1 MTSTFSTSED
11 FEKLSASSDRERD
24 VDRDDLEALRAVL
37 SSGVECPPEQYICD
51 GVAPIMAAQPSSGSE
66 LAEML
71 LIADQRGL
79 AVLPQ
84 GGRTALTLGRP
95 LTRYDL
101 ALDTTALNRVLEY
114 APEDLTI
121 TVEAGITLA
130 MLQETLAEQGQYL
143 PIDPPPGDQVTI
155 GGLLATARPGA
166 WRGHLPAARD
176 LILGATVA
184 LTNGALTR
192 SGGRVVKNVSG
203 YDMHRMHTGALGT
216 LGVIVEASFK
226 LSPLPATVSS
236 FAIVCSS
243 LSTAGTVA
251 SEIWDRNLA
260 TRAITILDSKTSAI
274 LDLGG
279 VATVLVEFAASES
292 VVARSEGTLREIIRD
307 HGMSAEH
314 IEHDIWAQIR
324 SLTHSQGVDTVIRAG
339 VPASEIAVF
348 IDHMAFVDGPS
359 WGHVAAGS
367 VWSCPNANAQTL
379 LDLRVIAEKLGGFLQ
394 LESGSKALREAV
406 DPFGVSDAG
415 LTDALKAQF
424 DPRNTLNPGK
434 WKAVST

>member
-1 MTSTFSTSED
+1 MTSTFSTPGD
-11 FEKLSASSDRERD
+11 FEKKPTSGRERD
-24 VDRDDLEALRAVL
+24 VDRDDLEDLLGVL
-37 SSGVECPPEQYICD
+37 SAGTERPPEQYMCD
-51 GVAPIMAAQPSSGSE
+51 GVSPIMAARPSSVSE
-66 LAEML
+66 LAEIL
-71 LIADQRGL
+71 LVANQRNL
-79 AVLPQ
+79 AVMPQ

-95 LTRYDL
+95 LTHYDL
-101 ALDTTALNRVLEY
+101 ALDTTALNRVLDY

-121 TVEAGITLA
+121 TVEAGITLKL
-130 MLQETLAEQGQYL
+130 LQESLAEQGQYL

-155 GGLLATARPGA
+155 GGLLATARSGA

-184 LTNGALTR
+184 SPDGSLTR

-226 LSPLPATVSS
+226 LSPLPAAVSS

-243 LSTAGTVA
+243 LSRAGTVA
-251 SEIWDRNLA
+251 CEIWDRNLA

-274 LDLGG
+274 LDCGD

-292 VVARSEGTLREIIRD
+292 VVVRSEETLREILRD
-307 HGMSAEH
+307 YDMSAEH
-314 IEHDIWAQIR
+314 IGNDIWAQIR
-324 SLTHSQGVDTVIRAG
+324 SLTHRDGIDTVIRAG
-339 VPASEIAVF
+339 VPASEVSGF
-348 IDHMAFVDGPS
+348 IDHMEIIDGPS

-367 VWSCPNANAQTL
+367 VWSCPNVNAQTL
-379 LDLRVIAEKLGGFLQ
+379 LGLRVVAEKLGGFLQ
-394 LESGSKALREAV
+394 LESGSKSLREVV

-415 LTDALKAQF
+415 LTDSLKSQF
-424 DPRNTLNPGK
+424 DPRSTLNPGK